1 MTGKVELKGGESPFS
16 FLFGLRKLT
25 PDQRHG
31 DNATTRVR
39 SSSAGNGIALSSV
52 ASGMD

>member
-1 MTGKVELKGGESPFS
+1 MGYKRSVDDVKPTCFSTTGKVELKGGESPFS

-31 DNATTRVR
+31 DNATDAR
-39 SSSAGNGIALSSV
+39 S
-52 ASGMD
+52 